1 MTYCAQRLFCW
12 TRFYETRCSC
22 SVRGTPCVLK
32 GDRIYVHCGMYGFCV
47 QSIRRG
53 NWYRYANHCS
63 VRCYINL
70 AKSREENRSR
80 IARYWLPR
88 SKECADLHDVS
99 SSFVR
104 ELIRNNNNN
113 NNNNIYIYIYI
124 IYYTDT
130 VKTKVELHGLTN
142 SRSGR
147 KWTSLT
153 GVQVAHHF
161 EPSSIIYPHLH
172 TCQ

>member
-1 MTYCAQRLFCW
+1 MQTCVCV
-12 TRFYETRCSC
+12 
-22 SVRGTPCVLK
+22 SVCVCVCIFKPTMWPEAGRGLHYIC
-32 GDRIYVHCGMYGFCV
+32 MYGFCV

-70 AKSREENRSR
+70 AKSRQENRSR

-104 ELIRNNNNN
+104 ELKRNNKQTNKQ
-113 NNNNIYIYIYI
+113 YCTTI
-124 IYYTDT
+124 IIIEQNYPAEGGGTLRYTLG
-130 VKTKVELHGLTN
+130 EL
-142 SRSGR
+142 
-147 KWTSLT
+147 
-153 GVQVAHHF
+153 
-161 EPSSIIYPHLH
+161 
-172 TCQ
+172 

>member
-1 MTYCAQRLFCW
+1 MHDVGS
-12 TRFYETRCSC
+12 SC

-63 VRCYINL
+63 VRCYINF
-70 AKSREENRSR
+70 AKSQKENSSR

-104 ELIRNNNNN
+104 ELKRNNKQTNKQTNLCVCVCVCAYSSPPCGRRRAGAYINAHDTFLFKRAIFEMILRQVQLSGELLQRFSVRANN
-113 NNNNIYIYIYI
+113 
-124 IYYTDT
+124 
-130 VKTKVELHGLTN
+130 V
-142 SRSGR
+142 
-147 KWTSLT
+147 
-153 GVQVAHHF
+153 
-161 EPSSIIYPHLH
+161 
-172 TCQ
+172 